1 MAAARERRAVLL
13 VAEPGAGKTTR
24 VPPALA
30 ALGPVL
36 LLEPRRI
43 AARAIARRIADE
55 QGFTL
60 GEQVGWQVRFERRFG
75 PRTRLLVATEGILTA
90 RAQQDP
96 LLSGFRVV
104 VLDEFH
110 ERSIHADLALA
121 FARQA
126 LLARDDLAL
135 VVMSATLDPGPIVD
149 YLGGAAVVEV
159 PGRQHPLAIRSAPGL
174 GVAEAARELLADTAG
189 HVLCFLPGL
198 REIDRAR
205 GELQGSAGCVVHRL
219 HGALDA
225 AEQEAAL
232 APSRERKLILATNVA
247 ETSLTVDAV
256 TAVVD
261 SGQERVMRYDV
272 ARGLDRLETQRV
284 SLDSATQRAGRAG
297 RTGPGSV
304 LRLWDPRER
313 LPARREPEIRRI
325 DLAAPVLD
333 VLAWGARPSEFEWFE
348 RPEPERLAAA
358 LEVLRLLGAADGER
372 LTPLGERLRRI
383 PLPPRLGR
391 LLLACGGSERAA
403 ALCALLAEPRALGA
417 SMAATAPTTDSDAL
431 LALDRLDA
439 GTARSQ
445 REQARSIAGA
455 AREAAAA
462 SEPPASDDASLR
474 RALFLA
480 FPDRVARR
488 REPGSPR
495 LLLFSGQ
502 GASLARESGVR
513 DASWLVALD
522 VQIGPAGG
530 DPLVR
535 MASAVERDWL
545 TPTRREVAHALDAS
559 GRVRATGRDLHGA
572 LVLAERPV
580 EPDPAAAEALILGA
594 LRDRPTDPA
603 DAALLARLR
612 FAAIEIDLEAIRRAA
627 SAGSLRVPE
636 LRLGQRLP
644 RETTQRLREQ
654 APETLRV
661 PSGRELPLEYRD
673 DGGVVASVRLQ
684 ELFGLAESP
693 RLGPR
698 AEPVTFELLAPNGRP
713 VQVTRDLRSFWQ
725 RGYPEV
731 RKELR
736 GRYPR
741 HPWPED
747 PWTAP
752 PTRRAKP
759 RR

>member
-1 MAAARERRAVLL
+1 VAAARERRAVLV

-60 GEQVGWQVRFERRFG
+60 GEEVGWQVRFERRFG

-126 LLARDDLAL
+126 FAARDDLAL
-135 VVMSATLDPGPIVD
+135 VVMSATLEPGPIVD

-159 PGRQHPLAIRSAPGL
+159 PGRQHPLAVRHAPAL
-174 GVAEAARELLADTAG
+174 GMAAAARELLSETTG

-205 GELQGSAGCVVHRL
+205 GELQGAAGCVLHRL

-225 AEQEAAL
+225 SEQEAAL
-232 APSRERKLILATNVA
+232 AESRERKLILATNVA
-247 ETSLTVDAV
+247 ETSLTVDGV
-256 TAVVD
+256 TGVVD
-261 SGQERVMRYDV
+261 SGQERMLRYDL
-272 ARGLDRLETQRV
+272 ARGLDRLETQRI
-284 SLDSATQRAGRAG
+284 SEDSAAQRAGRAG
-297 RTGPGSV
+297 RTGPGRV

-348 RPEPERLAAA
+348 RPEPERLARA
-358 LEVLRLLGAADGER
+358 LELLRLLGAADGER

-403 ALCALLAEPRALGA
+403 ALCALLSEPRALGPSA
-417 SMAATAPTTDSDAL
+417 PSSAPTTDSDAL

-439 GTARSQ
+439 GASLSLS
-445 REQARSIAGA
+445 EQGRAIASS
-455 AREAAAA
+455 AREAASA
-462 SEPPASDDASLR
+462 SEPSLSDDASLR

-480 FPDRVARR
+480 FPDRLARR
-488 REPGSPR
+488 REPGAPR
-495 LLLFSGQ
+495 LLLASGQ

-513 DASWLVALD
+513 DAEWLVALD

-535 MASAVERDWL
+535 LASAVERDWV
-545 TPTRREVAHALDAS
+545 TPTRREVVHALDAA
-559 GRVRATGRDLHGA
+559 GRVRATERDLHGA
-572 LVLAERPV
+572 IVLAERPV
-580 EPDPAAAEALILGA
+580 DPDPAAAEALILEA
-594 LRDRPTDPA
+594 LQTRPADPA

-612 FAAIEIDLEAIRRAA
+612 FAGIEIDLDAVRRAA
-627 SAGSLRVPE
+627 SAGALRVPE
-636 LRLGQRLP
+636 LRLAQWLP
-644 RETTQRLREQ
+644 REATQRLRQQ
-654 APETLRV
+654 APETLRA
-661 PSGRELPLEYRD
+661 PSGRELPLDYRD
-673 DGGVVASVRLQ
+673 DGSVIASVKLQ

-698 AEPVTFELLAPNGRP
+698 AEPVTFELLAPSGRP
-713 VQVTRDLRSFWQ
+713 VQVTRDLRSFWE

-731 RKELR
+731 RKQLR